1 MRSLKKVKREAAVS
15 LAPREKV
22 GLVNGSWLV
31 VDDDSSVMR
40 MNAAFDPW
48 MNVRGMDELDGY
60 RTKDKARGWRR
71 RCVCLGDGNLSWRPV
86 ELCPP
91 TARECTKRMEKKER
105 GVASGPTR
113 HCTTLTS
120 LDAVS
125 KGVEKKDAVELFE
138 AWQQSSYRQPLSCY
152 GSH

>member
-1 MRSLKKVKREAAVS
+1 MAASGVVPTHSKRVHKK
-15 LAPREKV
+15 
-22 GLVNGSWLV
+22 NG
-31 VDDDSSVMR
+31 
-40 MNAAFDPW
+40 
-48 MNVRGMDELDGY
+48 
-60 RTKDKARGWRR
+60 K
-71 RCVCLGDGNLSWRPV
+71 
-86 ELCPP
+86 
-91 TARECTKRMEKKER
+91 KKER